1 MAVMRLLVW
10 CSAIWMAMVSFAV
23 ADEPVVVE
31 LYTSQG
37 CSSCPPADKI
47 LAELSQRD
55 DIIALA
61 LHVDYW
67 DYIGWKDEFADP
79 AHTVRQRG
87 YSRAAGKRSIYTP
100 QLVVGGIDHVLGA
113 RPMKLMEAIEA
124 HRARAKPASVTL
136 RRDSDRVAVSVRA
149 TGQMPSGG
157 AVVQVATVTPT
168 ATVEIRR
175 GENAGRTLQYH
186 NIVRKL
192 VEIGKWDGRGT
203 YRASIKVPDGVRV
216 VVLVQSSTSGPI
228 LGAAQLR

>member
-1 MAVMRLLVW
+1 MNLMRLLVW
-10 CSAIWMAMVSFAV
+10 FSAVWVALASFAS

-31 LYTSQG
+31 LFTSQG
-37 CSSCPPADKI
+37 CSSCPPADKL
-47 LAELSQRD
+47 LAGLSNRD

-100 QLVVGGIDHVLGA
+100 QMIIGGVDHVVGA
-113 RPMKLMEAIEA
+113 NAMQLMDAIEA
-124 HRARAKPASVTL
+124 HRSAAKPASVTL
-136 RRDSDRVAVSVRA
+136 GRDGDRVSVSIRA
-149 TGQMPSGG
+149 TGAMPSGG

-168 ATVEIRR
+168 ASVEIRR
-175 GENAGRTLQYH
+175 GENAGRTLSYH

-192 VEIGKWDGRGT
+192 VEIGEWNGRGT
-203 YRASIKVPDGVRV
+203 YRASVKVPDGVRV
-216 VVLVQSSTSGPI
+216 VVLVQNTTAGPI